1 MSVQKRTSESRENE
15 DGASNRDVT
24 DEQAQSIELVEAR
37 LQIMQLRDFA
47 IGEAAKSC
55 EMRVRL
61 QTKEYELAAA
71 LTVNHEKNLHIQN
84 HLAHIARLEQA
95 MAASATRTKALAQRS
110 AELDRVYASRTWKL
124 GRLLML
130 PIRVLKRLLR

>member
-1 MSVQKRTSESRENE
+1 MSVQQRASDDRENE
-15 DGASNRDVT
+15 TNASTHDVT
-24 DEQAQSIELVEAR
+24 NEQAQSIELVEAR

-47 IGEAAKSC
+47 IGEAAKSG

-61 QTKEYELAAA
+61 QAKESELAAA
-71 LTVNHEKNLHIQN
+71 ITVNNEKDLHIQN

-95 MAASATRTKALAQRS
+95 IAVAASHTAALALRS

-124 GRLLML
+124 GRLLTL
-130 PIRVLKRLLR
+130 PIRVVKRLLR

>member
-15 DGASNRDVT
+15 DGASSRDVT

-37 LQIMQLRDFA
+37 LLIMQLRDFA
-47 IGEAAKSC
+47 IGEAAKSG

-95 MAASATRTKALAQRS
+95 MAASVTHTEELALRS

-130 PIRVLKRLLR
+130 PVRVVKRLLR

>member
-1 MSVQKRTSESRENE
+1 MSVQKRTSDSRESE
-15 DGASNRDVT
+15 DGASSRDVT

-37 LQIMQLRDFA
+37 LQILQLRDFA
-47 IGEAAKSC
+47 IGEAAKSA

-61 QTKEYELAAA
+61 QDET
-71 LTVNHEKNLHIQN
+71 NLHIQN

-95 MAASATRTKALAQRS
+95 MAAAATRTEALAQRS
-110 AELDRVYASRTWKL
+110 AELDRVYSSRTWKL